1 MVQEYDCPMSVYCYG
16 LLFQEIALLLSS
28 CTHPLTA
35 LLKVAEFMPGF
46 H

>member
-1 MVQEYDCPMSVYCYG
+1 MAQEFDCPMSVYCYG
-16 LLFQEIALLLSS
+16 LLVQEIALLLSS

-35 LLKVAEFMPGF
+35 LLKVVEFMPGF